1 MKTVKNTLF
10 VAMLAMASVSV
21 AIDTTD
27 IVLAID
33 AMHAPVKQKAQN
45 WFEYAKS
52 FVPTMPT
59 FADVKTRAQAAY
71 TTSKDAVLALPGQAY
86 SAGEN
91 TVKFAKEN
99 PVTSAAIAAGV
110 VTAGTLVYF
119 YGSDAYNYV
128 FGSEAKKVE
137 APEVAETPVKQV
149 KSETPVE
156 TPKRHQRVK
165 SHYRK

>member
-10 VAMLAMASVSV
+10 VAMLAIASVSV

-33 AMHAPVKQKAQN
+33 AMHAPVKQKAQT

-59 FADVKTRAQAAY
+59 FADVQTRAQAAY
-71 TTSKDAVLALPGQAY
+71 TNSKDAVLALPGQAY

-128 FGSEAKKVE
+128 FGSE
-137 APEVAETPVKQV
+137 VK
-149 KSETPVE
+149 KSEAAPVEVKKSEAAPVE
-156 TPKRHQRVK
+156 TPKRNQRVK
-165 SHYRK
+165 GHYRK